1 MKKQIYL
8 AGGFFFDKQNDLVTR
23 AHTAL
28 KHNPTVGYIHSPRE
42 HQYQNVTAE
51 NDPEGIFGS
60 YEWATET
67 YNNDL
72 TAMGLAD
79 LAVVVWD
86 NVQPDMGTAW
96 EMGYLAALHKPI
108 VLTCEDSVEQVG
120 INLMLIKGSK
130 TFLTQVQ
137 ELKDF
142 DFNLIPTKLYKGLI
156 I

>member
-8 AGGFFFDKQNDLVTR
+8 AGGFFSDKQNDLVTR

-96 EMGYLAALHKPI
+96 EMGYLVALHKPI